1 MYRVWAWRAVQCVT
15 CSWWAEEGGE
25 DGQLQGCD
33 CGWARA
39 WLCVKG
45 TSARPLSHSWHHES
59 RLELGIHEH
68 LPDDH
73 AHQPRHPHLDYGQ
86 HDAPF
91 KIQDGGLSSSSSASL
106 KVPPACVSVCK
117 AASGDAVCAAVGGC
131 FCRRLFPSAALC
143 LPAAVCVFCR
153 VCFQNLRS
161 PALAA
166 WLLRR
171 DAGILSVG
179 RKRARQGLTSTFRQR
194 FY

>member
-1 MYRVWAWRAVQCVT
+1 MT

-45 TSARPLSHSWHHES
+45 TSTRPLSHSWHHES

-73 AHQPRHPHLDYGQ
+73 AHQPHHPHLDYGQ

-91 KIQDGGLSSSSSASL
+91 KIQDGGLSSSSSTSL
-106 KVPPACVSVCK
+106 KVPRVCWVCVV
-117 AASGDAVCAAVGGC
+117 GDESRLLLYGCCRSGC
-131 FCRRLFPSAALC
+131 FVRGSVSALDC
-143 LPAAVCVFCR
+143 VCVFF
-153 VCFQNLRS
+153 VCYAFRMCVH
-161 PALAA
+161 
-166 WLLRR
+166 LRR
-171 DAGILSVG
+171 LHDYCNATEEFS
-179 RKRARQGLTSTFRQR
+179 R
-194 FY
+194 